1 LLRRALADRPLRRE
15 SRTSRS
21 ARADIGQGLG
31 QYRKG
36 SMKRWGEV
44 LCWVFF
50 GVAILLLAA
59 WPLMIWWHVKGG
71 APFVPAMLETL
82 PYPLGVILFWI
93 IARVLRAFAHDR
105 GRAWLTAGRVEWAR
119 TETLVG
125 HRPLP
130 MRQGP
135 NYRSWGVAT
144 AKCSRWRDRLAFRLL
159 ALVDRHPA
167 DKRVWLEGHG
177 PLGKSSGKSP
187 IDEIV
192 CSHQDSSHKPESR

>member
-1 LLRRALADRPLRRE
+1 VTNTR
-15 SRTSRS
+15 
-21 ARADIGQGLG
+21 
-31 QYRKG
+31 
-36 SMKRWGEV
+36 
-44 LCWVFF
+44 
-50 GVAILLLAA
+50 
-59 WPLMIWWHVKGG
+59 
-71 APFVPAMLETL
+71 
-82 PYPLGVILFWI
+82 WI

-167 DKRVWLEGHG
+167 DKRVWLDGH
-177 PLGKSSGKSP
+177 PLGKARGKSCDRRNHMFSPGFIP
-187 IDEIV
+187 IDLKSVARRTVGKCQISRPLFAPSGAGKV
-192 CSHQDSSHKPESR
+192 GFTPASVVSRLRFLASCSHQDQRPSPQETGGRVLRR